1 MTSATDHDISL
12 TLLREEQIQMKA
24 IHLLSTLIR
33 KGTFPHAFLFTG
45 IEGVGKQS
53 VAMMFAMACNCADV
67 GAQLSVVSDPST
79 QTTDPCGVCRSCK
92 KIRSGNHPDISLI
105 EPTGVFIRIDQ
116 IRSVCHTLGMKPYE
130 AKVRVVIIANAGAM
144 NPEAGNAL
152 LKVLEEPPDRTV
164 LILTAI
170 QTTDL
175 LPTIQSRC
183 QHIRF
188 DPILREDLE
197 SLLIRRQGLDP
208 DEAMIIAALANGSY
222 SKASLMSRK
231 NWINRRN
238 WLLCELNRL
247 LSVDDSKPFPVARVF
262 AFAEKLSKNK
272 EILQD
277 SLEIIKTWLRD
288 LIICK
293 LVPAGNIIN
302 RDLTEKILHVSQKVT
317 VTSLLSKI
325 KAVQSAQKKLRS
337 NANLRLT
344 LEALVMQLATRTKH

>member
-1 MTSATDHDISL
+1 
-12 TLLREEQIQMKA
+12 
-24 IHLLSTLIR
+24 
-33 KGTFPHAFLFTG
+33 
-45 IEGVGKQS
+45 
-53 VAMMFAMACNCADV
+53 
-67 GAQLSVVSDPST
+67 
-79 QTTDPCGVCRSCK
+79 
-92 KIRSGNHPDISLI
+92 
-105 EPTGVFIRIDQ
+105 
-116 IRSVCHTLGMKPYE
+116 HTLSMKPYE
-130 AKVRVVIIANAGAM
+130 AKIRVAIIANAGAM

-197 SLLIRRQGLDP
+197 SLLIRRQGLDL

-231 NWINRRN
+231 NWINRRG
-238 WLLCELNRL
+238 WLLRELDLL
-247 LSVDDSKPFPVARVF
+247 LSTDDSKPFPVARVL

-272 EILQD
+272 EILPD
-277 SLEIIKTWLRD
+277 SLEIMKTWLRD

-293 LVPAGNIIN
+293 LVPDPGKIIN
-302 RDLTEKILHVSQKVT
+302 RDLAEKILHVSQKIT
-317 VTSLLSKI
+317 VKSLLLKI
-325 KAVQSAQKKLRS
+325 KAIQSAQKKLRA
-337 NANLRLT
+337 NANVRLT
-344 LEALVMQLATRTKH
+344 LEALVMRLAR